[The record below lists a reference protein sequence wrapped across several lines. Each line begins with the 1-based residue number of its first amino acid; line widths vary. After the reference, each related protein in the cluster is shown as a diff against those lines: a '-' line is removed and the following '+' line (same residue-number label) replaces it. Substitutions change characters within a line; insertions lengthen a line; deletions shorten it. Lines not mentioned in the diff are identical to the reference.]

1 MFLVYRIL
9 TLVPH
14 IQNYLK
20 KENKMK
26 NKLPKG
32 FRTIRLGE
40 IIGDAYYYKYGIEKD
55 EFFHKILGCLVRKRC
70 HDIRFFRKKK

>member
-1 MFLVYRIL
+1 
-9 TLVPH
+9 
-14 IQNYLK
+14 
-20 KENKMK
+20 MK